1 MALLASSPRLMLVL
15 AAACAAAPQ
24 LVAAQLVPVATP
36 QIEPVAGN
44 GQLGYSGDGDP
55 ATAARL
61 WDPNF
66 IAIDAEGDVYIA
78 EVGNHTIRKVDTR
91 TGFITTVA
99 GMGGSGG
106 YSGDGGPATAAQL
119 NAPYGVAVDD
129 EKNIYITA
137 SNRIRK
143 VDGGTG
149 IITTVA
155 GTGTGGYSGDGGPAT
170 AALLN
175 GPYGITTDRSG
186 DVYWTEFSNF
196 VVRKLDVETGTIS
209 TFAGTGSSGFSG
221 DGGPATAAQFRAPWG
236 VVFDA
241 SGNLYIA
248 DATGTYRVRK
258 VDAGTGIITTVAG
271 NGSSG
276 YSGDGGPAT
285 AAQVGSPDGLA
296 IDAFGNL
303 YVTQFDEHVVRKLDA
318 RTGIITTIAGTGVGG
333 YNGDGPA
340 AAAQLMHPAGLAF
353 GPGLTDLYIADR
365 RNRRIRKVG
374 LFVFE
379 PPSPNE
385 PPLAVGSVD
394 DVDFDLGATARVSL
408 AGLFTDEAP
417 EQLTYA
423 VSSSNPAAVA
433 ARLAGEAVELEGV
446 AHGAATITVTATDT
460 QDLSAT
466 LSFVVRS
473 GMTVSFAADASA
485 PEGGTIRLTL
495 TASQP
500 APEALAVPY
509 VFTVSG
515 DPAADESDHAG
526 GTGGTATFAAGATE
540 AEITVPVLDDAVVE
554 PVREHFTVT
563 LAEPA
568 DDAGYGL
575 GLKPQ
580 ATATIDEGVC
590 DRDPAVRDELR
601 RTQPCEAV
609 ADLSRWTSLRLAGAG
624 IERLRG
630 EDLLGLSNLLLLDMS
645 GNRLPAFPAA
655 ALVALPNLWSLRLAD
670 NRIDALPA
678 KLEHPALR
686 LLDLSR
692 NRLAELP
699 AGSLSGFTGLRRL
712 HLSANALAALPGDAF
727 TDLGSLRALR
737 LDGNGL
743 AALPAELFAG
753 LGALEEL
760 HLHGNPGAPFML
772 AAELTRTD
780 AKPWAPGP
788 AQVAARVATGAPFT
802 LRAALAA
809 ADGTAVSEVSVPA
822 GAIQGPPAEVADGDT
837 PLTLAAAPAPVPDK
851 LCRQGLLDVP
861 CYSGF
866 ATAAGAP
873 LTLYK
878 TPPQASPLPQQALDS
893 DTLRLPLAER
903 FGAAPGEVLTYAV
916 ESSDPAVASARVVA
930 GVLVIEAE
938 ADSVATVTVT
948 ATDAYGQTGTLT
960 FTVRATLPM
969 RGGLR
974 GWRLILVDG
983 IRDGR

>member
-1 MALLASSPRLMLVL
+1 MLVL

-24 LVAAQLVPVATP
+24 PIAAQLVPVATP

-66 IAIDAEGDVYIA
+66 IAIDAEGDVYVA

-91 TGFITTVA
+91 TGFITTAA

-129 EKNIYITA
+129 EKNIYITE

-143 VDGGTG
+143 VDGDTG

-186 DVYWTEFSNF
+186 DVYWTEFSNY

-271 NGSSG
+271 NGTSG
-276 YSGDGGPAT
+276 YSGDGGLAT

-296 IDAFGNL
+296 VDAFGNL
-303 YVTQFDEHVVRKLDA
+303 YVTQFDEHVVRRLDA
-318 RTGIITTIAGTGVGG
+318 RTGIITTVAGTGVGG

-379 PPSPNE
+379 PPVPNE
-385 PPLAVGSVD
+385 PPLAVGSVA
-394 DVDFDLGATARVSL
+394 DVDFDLGATARVSI

-515 DPAADESDHAG
+515 DPSADESDHAG
-526 GTGGTATFAAGATE
+526 GAGGTAMFTAGATR
-540 AEITVPVLDDAVVE
+540 AEIAVPVLDDDVVE
-554 PVREHFTVT
+554 PVREHFTAT

-568 DDAGYGL
+568 DAAGYGL

-601 RTQPCEAV
+601 RTRPCEAV

-630 EDLLGLSNLLLLDMS
+630 EDLLQLSNLLLLDVS
-645 GNRLPAFPAA
+645 GNELLAFPAA
-655 ALVALPNLWSLRLAD
+655 ALAALPNLWSLQLRG

-678 KLEHPALR
+678 GLKHPALR
-686 LLDLSR
+686 LLDLSG

-699 AGSLSGFTGLRRL
+699 ANALTGFTGLRRL
-712 HLSANALAALPGDAF
+712 HLSGNALPALPGDAF
-727 TDLGSLRALR
+727 TGFGSLQALR
-737 LDGNGL
+737 LDGNRL
-743 AALPAELFAG
+743 SVLPAGLFAG
-753 LGALEEL
+753 LGLLEEL

-772 AAELTRTD
+772 AVELTRTD
-780 AKPWAPGP
+780 TDPWAPGP
-788 AQVAARVATGAPFT
+788 ASVAARVATGAPFT
-802 LRAALAA
+802 LHAALAA
-809 ADGTAVSEVSVPA
+809 ADGTAVGQVSVPA

-837 PLTLAAAPAPVPDK
+837 PLTLTAAPVPVPDE

-878 TPPQASPLPQQALDS
+878 VPPRAMALAEQTLDG
-893 DTLRLPLAER
+893 DTLRLHLAER
-903 FGAAPGEVLTYAV
+903 FGAAPGEAFSYAV
-916 ESSDPAVASARVVA
+916 KSSDPSVASVRVEA
-930 GVLVIEAE
+930 GVLLVEAE
-938 ADSVATVTVT
+938 GDGVATVTVT
-948 ATDAYGQTGTLT
+948 ATDAFGQTGTLT

-974 GWRLILVDG
+974 GWRLIL
-983 IRDGR
+983 IEEPPSA